1 MRPASIRK
9 FDMFY
14 LGSLALGV
22 VNFVFGFDMMTAQ
35 AEAQLAANP
44 SLAGMDA
51 GTIMI
56 VSFVI
61 GLAINLGLWALI
73 SRLRIELVKWILV
86 LFVLWGLVSLPALVS
101 NGITLV
107 SALSVLTYALQIAAI
122 FYLFKPDA
130 KAWFAQKRGS

>member
-9 FDMFY
+9 FDLFY

-22 VNFVFGFDMMTAQ
+22 VNFFFGFDMMKAQ
-35 AEAQLAANP
+35 AAAQLAANP
-44 SLAGMDA
+44 SLAGLDA

-101 NGITLV
+101 NGITLIV
-107 SALSVLTYALQIAAI
+107 ALSLLTYALQIAAI
-122 FYLFKPDA
+122 VYLFKPDA
-130 KAWFAQKRGS
+130 KAWFAEKRGS